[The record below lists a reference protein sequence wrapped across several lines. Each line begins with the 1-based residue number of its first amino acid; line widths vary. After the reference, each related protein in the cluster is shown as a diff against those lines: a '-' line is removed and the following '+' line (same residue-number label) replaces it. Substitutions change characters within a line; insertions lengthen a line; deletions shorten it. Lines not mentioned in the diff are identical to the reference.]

1 MAARAL
7 ATALLPLVRPAVP
20 PARVEIVL
28 LTLMPL
34 ARATEPAQAL
44 LAAGLLPLLT
54 TLVGAQRG

>member
-34 ARATEPAQAL
+34 ARATEWYNL
-44 LAAGLLPLLT
+44 GKKLGLTARL
-54 TLVGAQRG
+54 GWR